1 MGFLVFSS
9 SLNAH
14 GIENL
19 PVLALWGSEILS
31 QDLLCQS
38 LASHSC
44 DISETRV
51 PQCVVG
57 TSTVLKSTFRELKK
71 LTIQIQKSRT

>member
-14 GIENL
+14 GIESL

-57 TSTVLKSTFRELKK
+57 TSTVLKSTFHELKK
-71 LTIQIQKSRT
+71 LTIQIRKSRT

>member
-1 MGFLVFSS
+1 MPMELS
-9 SLNAH
+9 
-14 GIENL
+14 L

-57 TSTVLKSTFRELKK
+57 MWTVLKSTFRELKK
-71 LTIQIQKSRT
+71 LTIQTQSSRI